1 MQNFSMFA
9 ALLIFFDLLLIFII
23 QVMVTET
30 EQGQLNKMCITN
42 VDWNLNRVSVK
53 AATSSLHGSA
63 LHKKPTCNW

>member
-30 EQGQLNKMCITN
+30 ERGQLNKRGY
-42 VDWNLNRVSVK
+42 VYY
-53 AATSSLHGSA
+53 
-63 LHKKPTCNW
+63 